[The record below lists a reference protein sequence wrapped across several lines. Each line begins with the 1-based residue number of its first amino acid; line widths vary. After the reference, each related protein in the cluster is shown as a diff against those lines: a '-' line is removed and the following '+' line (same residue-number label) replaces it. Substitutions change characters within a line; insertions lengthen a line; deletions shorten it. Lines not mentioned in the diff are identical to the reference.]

1 MPDIEAVLRDFVASP
16 WFVLGSCVVS
26 LAVGIIGTLLTIRY
40 GMLRQMRYR
49 CRSFCLIFGFVNK
62 LPGLD
67 VRYQGFGQS
76 VENVT
81 VSKVVL
87 WNAGRGTIQKGDVLA
102 KDNLRIKI
110 DSRDEIL
117 EVDVVQQKNS
127 KNGFERT
134 LSQDRKSA
142 TIRFEF
148 INPSE
153 GAVIQVVHT
162 GTKSSD
168 LTIEGTIKDVGP
180 IRRTYG
186 GQGDKGAHISPS
198 VIAYTCAVL
207 GSIGTILA
215 FYALYFQPDPDPEI
229 MRLPRLVRLGLAVA
243 VVSLAVG
250 SLIVVNRLGRLPKGF
265 DKYDEDF

>member
-1 MPDIEAVLRDFVASP
+1 MVPDIKAVLRDFVASP
-16 WFVLGSCVVS
+16 WFVLGSCVLS
-26 LAVGIIGTLLTIRY
+26 LAIGIIGTWLTIRY

-67 VRYQGFGQS
+67 VRYQGFGSS

-87 WNAGRGTIQKGDVLA
+87 WNAGRGTIQKGDIVA
-102 KDNLRIKI
+102 KDNIRILI
-110 DSRDEIL
+110 DHRYEIL
-117 EVDVVQQKNS
+117 AADVVQQKNT
-127 KNGFERT
+127 KNGFDRT

-162 GTKSSD
+162 GTNSGD
-168 LTIEGTIKDVGP
+168 LSIEGTIKDAGS

-186 GQGDKGAHISPS
+186 GRGDKGAHISPFII
-198 VIAYTCAVL
+198 VYTCLVM
-207 GSIGTILA
+207 GSLLTIFA
-215 FYALYFQPDPDPEI
+215 FYALYFQPDPEI
-229 MRLPRLVRLGLAVA
+229 MRLPKLVRLGLAVA
-243 VVSLAVG
+243 VVSVLVG
-250 SLIVVNRLGRLPKGF
+250 AMIVLNQIGRLPKGF